1 MVLEVRK
8 SSYSEASADPDFE
21 VLVTAYAIES
31 SIAGLPTPKGN
42 MDSYIA
48 LENAGLMYSYCAYL
62 DDKMIGFAN
71 ALVVV
76 MPHYGEKIATME
88 SWFVAEEFRYTG
100 VGLQLKKQI
109 EATVKEA
116 GAVGILVSTPV
127 DSTLALVMERQKSY
141 VESHRVFFK
150 ALA

>member
-1 MVLEVRK
+1 MVLEIRK
-8 SSYSEASADPDFE
+8 SSYLEASADPDFAG
-21 VLVTAYAIES
+21 LVSAYAIES

-48 LENAGLMYSYCAYL
+48 LENAGLMISYCAYIN
-62 DDKMIGFAN
+62 DKLIGFAN

-88 SWFVAEEFRYTG
+88 SWFVSEDYRATG
-100 VGLQLKKQI
+100 AGLRLRSAI
-109 EATVKEA
+109 EKSVKA
-116 GAVGILVSTPV
+116 LGAIGILISAPIGGKLE
-127 DSTLALVMERQKSY
+127 SVMVRTATYRETHS
-141 VESHRVFFK
+141 VFFK